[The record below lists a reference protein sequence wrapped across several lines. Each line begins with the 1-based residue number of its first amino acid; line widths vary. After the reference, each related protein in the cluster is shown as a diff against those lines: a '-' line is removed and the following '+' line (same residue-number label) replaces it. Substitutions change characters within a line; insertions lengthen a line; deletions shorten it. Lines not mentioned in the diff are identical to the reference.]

1 MARLSR
7 SLLVTNPDAAGIDI
21 GSSSHF
27 VAVPSDRD
35 EVSVREF
42 SSLTC
47 DLQAI
52 ATWLKICRVRT
63 VAMESTGVYWIAL
76 YELLEAQGFEV
87 LLVNARHVKNVSGRK
102 SDVLD
107 CQWLQQLHSYGL
119 LQGAFRPTE
128 AVCALRSLSRQ
139 RSMLLRGQGRCVQH
153 MQKALTQMNVQ
164 LANVISDIVG
174 VTGQKIIRAL
184 VAGQRDAWVLA
195 DMKNARIQASRA
207 DIAKSL
213 QGNWRTEHLFALQQ
227 ALAAFD
233 FHGQQ
238 LAECDTAIETQLQA
252 LHLYTG
258 EPDKAKKRSN
268 TRNAPKFDLRVQ
280 LFKVC
285 GVDLTRI
292 NGIDV
297 STALIVLSEIGPDL
311 SRFTSVKHFTS
322 WLGLCPGTKISGG
335 KQLSGKTKRTANRA
349 AQALKLAAAAL
360 KSSQSALGAYYRR
373 MCARLDK
380 AKAVT
385 AAAHKLAR
393 LIYFMLT
400 KGEEYTDQ
408 GQDYFEERYKERVLR
423 QLQKR
428 AEKLGM
434 RLSPAENVA

>member
-258 EPDKAKKRSN
+258 EPGKAKKRSN